1 MIFQNIEFHNVEE
14 MIKCD
19 KGYQMLRL
27 PTYVREQINP
37 TARDVTCLFSTG
49 VELRFRI
56 ISDSVNVIL
65 SVDDSA
71 EAQVAYIYYGSFQGG
86 WQYSSVV
93 IQNETK
99 INIPK
104 CDRLSVLKEITKSR
118 SLPFDPEVIRIVLP
132 YGTCYYVGIEGEVEP
147 PLKSQLPEKSYLA
160 YGSSITH
167 GSLSLAAPYSYP
179 FRISQMLS
187 CDYINLGF
195 AGSAHMERTMA
206 EYIVSRK
213 DWDFASIEMGVNM
226 LGPEYSVELFEER
239 VKEFVDIMAGD
250 SRPVFATSIFGFN
263 EPEQKKADI
272 FRDIVRKYA
281 SEKLIFID
289 GLKLLNNPTYISA
302 DLIHPSLE
310 GMAQISE
317 RLCTIMKQH
326 IFIE

>member
-1 MIFQNIEFHNVEE
+1 MV
-14 MIKCD
+14 
-19 KGYQMLRL
+19 
-27 PTYVREQINP
+27 
-37 TARDVTCLFSTG
+37 LFRWLAVLICGHS
-49 VELRFRI
+49 
-56 ISDSVNVIL
+56 
-65 SVDDSA
+65 
-71 EAQVAYIYYGSFQGG
+71 
-86 WQYSSVV
+86 
-93 IQNETK
+93 NETK

-187 CDYINLGF
+187 CDYINFGF

-226 LGPEYSVELFEER
+226 LGSEYSVELFEER
-239 VKEFVDIMAGD
+239 VKEFVDIMAEIQD
-250 SRPVFATSIFGFN
+250 LYLRQVYLALMSRN
-263 EPEQKKADI
+263 
-272 FRDIVRKYA
+272 RKRQ
-281 SEKLIFID
+281 
-289 GLKLLNNPTYISA
+289 TY
-302 DLIHPSLE
+302 LE
-310 GMAQISE
+310 I
-317 RLCTIMKQH
+317 
-326 IFIE
+326 